1 MSRAAG
7 RKVRSTMVQLE
18 NRGRA
23 SAGALGRTRELLGAV
38 AWSLVLFGPALG
50 CRSVAAAPRRGI
62 EPAPSVQAPPQ
73 TAESAGD
80 PAPLPEQNA
89 AAAASSATAD
99 AAASQG
105 SVAAPV
111 VSTPSEPPAEPSVAP
126 QEREVRQLLDA
137 FYRDFAAGD
146 WPRVADHFW
155 PGATLVTIRSPSLG
169 APPTVVVL
177 RIEDYVARQGAGG
190 RAAPLKLEMRT
201 QRIETLGS
209 IGSAVA
215 QYDALDPSGAQ
226 SQGWRGADM
235 FSLVLHD
242 GQWRI
247 AALVFEGARFGRP

>member
-1 MSRAAG
+1 
-7 RKVRSTMVQLE
+7 MVQLE

-23 SAGALGRTRELLGAV
+23 SAGALGRTRELFGAV

-50 CRSVAAAPRRGI
+50 CRSLAAPNPEI
-62 EPAPSVQAPPQ
+62 EPAPGVPASAP
-73 TAESAGD
+73 TAESAPD
-80 PAPLPEQNA
+80 PAALPEQNA
-89 AAAASSATAD
+89 AAATSSAAAD
-99 AAASQG
+99 AAASQA

-247 AALVFEGARFGRP
+247 ASLVFEGTRFGRH

>member
-1 MSRAAG
+1 
-7 RKVRSTMVQLE
+7 MVQLE

-50 CRSVAAAPRRGI
+50 CRSLAGGNSQASDPARGL
-62 EPAPSVQAPPQ
+62 QAPPP
-73 TAESAGD
+73 TAEVAADPSA
-80 PAPLPEQNA
+80 PAEHNA
-89 AAAASSATAD
+89 APAASAPAAD
-99 AAASQG
+99 APASPVN
-105 SVAAPV
+105 VAAPA
-111 VSTPSEPPAEPSVAP
+111 VSPPSEAPAEPKVAP

-215 QYDALDPSGAQ
+215 QYDALDPSGSQ
-226 SQGWRGADM
+226 SQGWQGADM

-247 AALVFEGARFGRP
+247 ASLVFEGARFGRP